1 MLKCIGGLVWL
12 CLTQIAWAQLQLT
25 TVRGTALGP
34 DGQPVP
40 EATVRLL
47 DPLGN
52 AVASTTTDALGI
64 FLFQG
69 VAPGT
74 YSLQA
79 ETAQLRSPARR
90 LTVNSALPIETE
102 IRLATRL
109 DEKLIVTD
117 SELDELMERPGSDLV
132 NFDRGRVKPRTL
144 FDVMVGRTL
153 VRRDR
158 LEVSARLEILN
169 LTNQAYALNF
179 GNPFSGTH
187 FGAPL
192 TVALKLRFNLR

>member
-79 ETAQLRSPARR
+79 ESAQLRSPARR

-102 IRLATRL
+102 IRLANRL

-117 SELDELMERPGSDLV
+117 SP
-132 NFDRGRVKPRTL
+132 
-144 FDVMVGRTL
+144 DVPAVTKRFSLAGES
-153 VRRDR
+153 VR
-158 LEVSARLEILN
+158 
-169 LTNQAYALNF
+169 
-179 GNPFSGTH
+179 
-187 FGAPL
+187 
-192 TVALKLRFNLR
+192 